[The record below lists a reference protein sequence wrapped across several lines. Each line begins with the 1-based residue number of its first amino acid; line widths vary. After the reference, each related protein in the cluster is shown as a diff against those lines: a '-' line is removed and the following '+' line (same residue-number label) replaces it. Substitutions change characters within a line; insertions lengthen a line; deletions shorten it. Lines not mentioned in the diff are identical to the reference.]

1 MQKARSRNMTTT
13 QRIET
18 TPMAPYISLMRAMTR
33 EQKRI
38 VVTFLTETMDEPTNK
53 RQVPVSFKKLRGMLS
68 ITDEDIAQDDRLAH
82 IMNR

>member
-1 MQKARSRNMTTT
+1 MTTT

-38 VVTFLTETMDEPTNK
+38 VVSFLTETMDEPTNK

-68 ITDEDIAQDDRLAH
+68 ITDEDIAQDERLAH

>member
-1 MQKARSRNMTTT
+1 MTTT

-18 TPMAPYISLMRAMTR
+18 TPMAPYINLMRAMTR

-53 RQVPVSFKKLRGMLS
+53 RQVPVSFKKLRGML
-68 ITDEDIAQDDRLAH
+68 L
-82 IMNR
+82 

>member
-1 MQKARSRNMTTT
+1 MTTT

-18 TPMAPYISLMRAMTR
+18 MPMAPYISLMRAMTR

>member
-1 MQKARSRNMTTT
+1 MTTT

-18 TPMAPYISLMRAMTR
+18 TPMAPYINLMRAMTR

-38 VVTFLTETMDEPTNK
+38 VVTFLTDTMDEPTNK

>member
-1 MQKARSRNMTTT
+1 MTTT

-38 VVTFLTETMDEPTNK
+38 VVTFLTETMDEQPTNK

>member
-1 MQKARSRNMTTT
+1 
-13 QRIET
+13 
-18 TPMAPYISLMRAMTR
+18 LMRAMTR

>member
-1 MQKARSRNMTTT
+1 MTTT

-38 VVTFLTETMDEPTNK
+38 VVTFLTETMNEPTNK

>member
-1 MQKARSRNMTTT
+1 MTTT

>member
-1 MQKARSRNMTTT
+1 MTTT

-68 ITDEDIAQDDRLAH
+68 ITDEDIAQDERLAH

>member
-1 MQKARSRNMTTT
+1 MTTT

-18 TPMAPYISLMRAMTR
+18 TPMSPYINLMRAMTR

>member
-1 MQKARSRNMTTT
+1 MTTT

-18 TPMAPYISLMRAMTR
+18 TPMVPYINLMRAMTR

>member
-1 MQKARSRNMTTT
+1 MTTT

-18 TPMAPYISLMRAMTR
+18 TPMAPYINLMRAMTR

-68 ITDEDIAQDDRLAH
+68 ITDEDIAQDERLAH

>member
-1 MQKARSRNMTTT
+1 MTTT

-18 TPMAPYISLMRAMTR
+18 TPMAPYINLMRAMTR

-53 RQVPVSFKKLRGMLS
+53 RQVPASFKKLRGMLS

>member
-1 MQKARSRNMTTT
+1 MTTT

-18 TPMAPYISLMRAMTR
+18 TPMAPYINLMRAMTR

>member
-1 MQKARSRNMTTT
+1 MTTT

-18 TPMAPYISLMRAMTR
+18 TPMAPYIGLMRAMTR

>member
-1 MQKARSRNMTTT
+1 MTTT

-18 TPMAPYISLMRAMTR
+18 TPMAPYISLMRAMTP

>member
-1 MQKARSRNMTTT
+1 MTTT

-68 ITDEDIAQDDRLAH
+68 ITDEDIAQDERLAH
-82 IMNR
+82 IMSRNA